1 MMHFDW
7 STLALQTVNF
17 AILVWL
23 LHRFLYQPVLRM
35 VDARRAKIE
44 EQYGE
49 AQSAKTRAKDN
60 LAAVEAEQAGIA
72 AERETALKQAAAEA
86 EQAAAARRGR
96 AEREVA
102 AFLEDARKTLAAERR
117 QALAEARRA
126 ALDLAGEIATRLL
139 AAIPIKLRA
148 EGSIERIQE
157 YLAGLPNPET
167 DALKR
172 QLIEGVPLKVVTASA
187 LSAETEGI
195 WRTRLGEALCG
206 RVTVDFGVDPA
217 LIGGVELYFPSTVLR
232 FSWQSTLA
240 AIREG
245 IETDAD
251 AH

>member
-1 MMHFDW
+1 M
-7 STLALQTVNF
+7 LA
-17 AILVWL
+17 
-23 LHRFLYQPVLRM
+23 
-35 VDARRAKIE
+35 DARE
-44 EQYGE
+44 
-49 AQSAKTRAKDN
+49 
-60 LAAVEAEQAGIA
+60 
-72 AERETALKQAAAEA
+72 
-86 EQAAAARRGR
+86 
-96 AEREVA
+96 
-102 AFLEDARKTLAAERR
+102 TLAAERR
-117 QALAEARRA
+117 HALAEARRA